1 MAWCEKFPQSS
12 LPLSGEHLWVL
23 RGDHKYTVK
32 DTTHFKPVILDIPF
46 ITFDPSNDRLSL
58 WGDLSGGKVKMEIV
72 NDKGEI
78 ISATTSL
85 LSEDSFLVI
94 PLTSAGL
101 DKFQPGERGL
111 VNLYLV
117 PDKGKIASL
126 DKLRLLFSTTHGWR
140 EVFPTPS

>member
-1 MAWCEKFPQSS
+1 MAWKEKFPQPS

-23 RGDHKYTVK
+23 RGDHKYTVR
-32 DTTHFKPVILDIPF
+32 DTTHFKSIISDIPF

-58 WGDLSGGKVKMEIV
+58 WGDLSGGKVKMEVV

-101 DKFQPGERGL
+101 DKFSPEERGL

-117 PDKGKIASL
+117 SDKGKTASL
-126 DKLRLLFSTTHGWR
+126 DKLRMLFSTTHGWR
-140 EVFPTPS
+140 EIFPTPS